1 LGVTQVQQ
9 HSTATENG
17 MSRVDYILTT
27 FSPAMFGTGATVHI
41 KPITLEDA
49 RKLVDAETRISATRV
64 SHDRLARLQFP
75 GAHEETAR
83 YAVLKPG
90 TTAIHLHY
98 RGPQVPDSGEVPI
111 GASVNFYLIE
121 AEEYQEAEAA

>member
-1 LGVTQVQQ
+1 
-9 HSTATENG
+9 

-27 FSPAMFGTGATVHI
+27 FSPAMFGQGATVHI
-41 KPITLEDA
+41 RPISLEEA
-49 RKLVDAETRISATRV
+49 RKLVSEDTRVSATRV

-75 GAHEETAR
+75 GLHEETAR
-83 YAVLKPG
+83 FAALRPG

-98 RGPQVPDSGEVPI
+98 RGPQVPDNGEVPL

-121 AEEYQEAEAA
+121 AEEYQDSEAA

>member
-1 LGVTQVQQ
+1 
-9 HSTATENG
+9 
-17 MSRVDYILTT
+17 MSHLDYILTT
-27 FSPAMFGTGATVHI
+27 FSPAMFGQGATVHI
-41 KPITLEDA
+41 RPTTLDEA
-49 RKLVDAETRISATRV
+49 RKLVDEGTRISATRV

-75 GAHEETAR
+75 NAHEETAR

-90 TTAIHLHY
+90 TRAIHLHY

-111 GASVNFYLIE
+111 GASINFYLIE

>member
-1 LGVTQVQQ
+1 
-9 HSTATENG
+9 

-27 FSPAMFGTGATVHI
+27 FSPAMFGMGATAHI
-41 KPITLEDA
+41 KPITLDDA

-64 SHDRLARLQFP
+64 SHDRLARLNFP

-83 YAVLKPG
+83 YAQLKPG
-90 TTAIHLHY
+90 TSAIHMHY
-98 RGPQVPDSGEVPI
+98 RGPQVPDTGEIPI
-111 GASVNFYLIE
+111 GGMVTFYLVE